1 MRSPRVFALTA
12 ALLALACA
20 VAAYLAASLGSSAG
34 DLTLEL
40 DWPWL
45 WADGDDG
52 TLAAVI
58 AHIRAPRV
66 AAALLAGTA
75 LAVSGLLLQGISRN
89 PLADPFLLGVSG
101 GGALAVVVLHA
112 VPGLGESLGW
122 WAVPLAAF
130 VGAQAATLLVM
141 SLARGPGG
149 RLTMLG
155 LILGGVIINAF
166 CAALITL
173 ILSRFEP
180 LKLRITTI
188 WLAGGIGF
196 IEWPQLAI
204 AAVVVLVSLLF
215 VRLQANHLNA
225 FALGEEGA
233 GLVGVDARKLLVR
246 STLASSLLTGVA
258 VSLAGLVGYVG
269 LIVPHVVR
277 LAIGRD
283 FRSTIV
289 LSALGGGL
297 LLVVG
302 DATARTVTAPQE
314 IPVGV
319 LAALIGTPLLLV
331 LIRRELRGKP

>member
-1 MRSPRVFALTA
+1 MGSRRVY
-12 ALLALACA
+12 ALAAA
-20 VAAYLAASLGSSAG
+20 VLGLTCILATYLAAALGSSAG
-34 DLTLEL
+34 DVTLEL
-40 DWPWL
+40 DWPWQ
-45 WADGDDG
+45 WIDGADR

-66 AAALLAGTA
+66 AAALLAGAA
-75 LAVSGLLLQGISRN
+75 LAVAGLVLQGISRN

-112 VPGLGESLGW
+112 IPGLREALGW
-122 WAVPLAAF
+122 WSVPLAAF
-130 VGAQAATLLVM
+130 LGAQGATLVVM

-155 LILGGVIINAF
+155 LILSGVIINSF

-173 ILSRFEP
+173 MLSRFEP
-180 LKLRITTI
+180 LKLRITTL
-188 WLAGGIGF
+188 WLAGGVGF
-196 IEWPQLAI
+196 TEWPQLAV
-204 AAVVVLVSLLF
+204 AAVAVVVSLLF

-233 GLVGVDARKLLVR
+233 GLVGVNTRKVLVR
-246 STLASSLLTGVA
+246 SAWAASLLTGVA
-258 VSLAGLVGYVG
+258 VSMAGLVGYVG

-277 LAIGRD
+277 LAVGRD
-283 FRSTIV
+283 FRSTIA

-302 DATARTVTAPQE
+302 DAAARTLTAPQE

-319 LAALIGTPLLLV
+319 LAALIGTPLLLI
-331 LIRRELRGKP
+331 LIRRELRGRP